1 MGISPESAS
10 EAVLPEEVPVVMPE
24 LPVRLQVNTVQQF
37 KAMGDPL
44 RWRILNLIQHQ
55 PYTAKQIAER
65 LKASPGTIGHHL
77 QVLEASGLAQI
88 VARRMVHGIV
98 AKYYTRTARIFQLDF
113 PSEVTGN
120 TSTSLQIMT
129 DARDEMAEAIETGGG
144 ENAVLSSGL
153 PHMRLSPEQ
162 ATIYMERLKA
172 LTDDF
177 LQEPPAPDGQVYG
190 LYTALFK
197 APPYLQISE
206 QKDQ

>member
-1 MGISPESAS
+1 MATPPESAS
-10 EAVLPEEVPVVMPE
+10 EAVLPEEVPVAMPE
-24 LPVRLQVNTVQQF
+24 LPIQLKINTVQQF

-77 QVLEASGLAQI
+77 QVLEACGLAQV

-98 AKYYTRTARIFQLDF
+98 AKYYTRTARIFLFDF

-120 TSTSLQIMT
+120 TSTSLKIMT
-129 DARDEMAEAIETGGG
+129 DARDEMAETIETEG
-144 ENAVLSSGL
+144 EDAVLSSGL
-153 PHMRLSPEQ
+153 PHMRLSPER
-162 ATIYMERLKA
+162 AEIYMKRLCA
-172 LTDDF
+172 LVDDF
-177 LQEPPAPDGQVYG
+177 LKEPLDPDGQVYT

-197 APPYLQISE
+197 APSYLQTNE
-206 QKDQ
+206 QKKP

>member
-1 MGISPESAS
+1 MTSAPKFES

-77 QVLEASGLAQI
+77 QVLEASGLAQV
-88 VARRMVHGIV
+88 VARRLIHGIV

-113 PSEVTGN
+113 PTEVTGN
-120 TSTSLQIMT
+120 TSTSLKIMT
-129 DARDEMAEAIETGGG
+129 DARDEMAEAIETEG
-144 ENAVLSSGL
+144 ENAVLSDGL

-162 ATIYMERLKA
+162 AKIYKERISA
-172 LTDDF
+172 LIDDF
-177 LQEPPAPDGQVYG
+177 LREPPAPDGQVYG
-190 LYTALFK
+190 LYTVLFK
-197 APPYLQISE
+197 APSYLQTNE
-206 QKDQ
+206 QKKP

>member
-1 MGISPESAS
+1 MGTPPESAS
-10 EAVLPEEVPVVMPE
+10 EAVLPEEVPVVMPD
-24 LPVRLQVNTVQQF
+24 LPLQLKVNTAQQF

-77 QVLEASGLAQI
+77 QVLEGSGLAQV

-98 AKYYTRTARIFQLDF
+98 AKYYTRTARIFKFDF
-113 PSEVTGN
+113 PSQVTGN
-120 TSTSLQIMT
+120 TSTSLKFMT
-129 DARDEMAEAIETGGG
+129 DAHDEMAEAIEVEG

-153 PHMRLSPEQ
+153 PHVRLSR
-162 ATIYMERLKA
+162 ERAEIFMGRLNDLLDELLEEKA
-172 LTDDF
+172 D
-177 LQEPPAPDGQVYG
+177 PDGQVYT
-190 LYTALFK
+190 LCTAFFK
-197 APPYLQISE
+197 APPYLQTSE

>member
-1 MGISPESAS
+1 MTTPPEFES
-10 EAVLPEEVPVVMPE
+10 EAVLPEEVPVAMPE

-37 KAMGDPL
+37 KALGDPL

-77 QVLEASGLAQI
+77 QVLEASGLAQV
-88 VARRMVHGIV
+88 VARRIVRGII

-120 TSTSLQIMT
+120 TSTSLKIMT
-129 DARDEMAEAIETGGG
+129 DARDEMAEAIETEG
-144 ENAVLSSGL
+144 EDAVLDSGL

-162 ATIYMERLKA
+162 AKIYVERIGA
-172 LTDDF
+172 LIDDF
-177 LQEPPAPDGQVYG
+177 LREPPAPDGQVYG
-190 LYTALFK
+190 LYTVLFK
-197 APPYLQISE
+197 APPYLQTNE
-206 QKDQ
+206 QKKP

>member
-1 MGISPESAS
+1 MATPPESAS

-77 QVLEASGLAQI
+77 QVLEACGLAQV

-98 AKYYTRTARIFQLDF
+98 AKYYTRTARIFLFDF

-120 TSTSLQIMT
+120 TSTSLKIMT
-129 DARDEMAEAIETGGG
+129 DARDEMAETIETEG
-144 ENAVLSSGL
+144 EDAVLSSGL
-153 PHMRLSPEQ
+153 PHMRLSPER
-162 ATIYMERLKA
+162 AEIYMKRLCA
-172 LTDDF
+172 LVDDF
-177 LQEPPAPDGQVYG
+177 LKEPLDPDGQVYT

-197 APPYLQISE
+197 APSYLQTNE
-206 QKDQ
+206 QKKP

>member
-1 MGISPESAS
+1 MATPPESAS
-10 EAVLPEEVPVVMPE
+10 DAVLPEEAPVVMPE
-24 LPVRLQVNTVQQF
+24 LPMRLQVNTVQQF

-77 QVLEASGLAQI
+77 QVLEASGLAQV

-98 AKYYTRTARIFQLDF
+98 AKYYTRTARIFMLDF

-120 TSTSLQIMT
+120 TPTSLKIMT
-129 DARDEMAEAIETGGG
+129 DARTEMAEAMETEG
-144 ENAVLSSGL
+144 EDAVLTSGL
-153 PHMRLSPEQ
+153 PHMRLSPER
-162 ATIYMERLKA
+162 AKIYMERLQA
-172 LTDDF
+172 LVDDF
-177 LQEPPAPDGQVYG
+177 LQETPAPDGQMYS

-197 APPYLQISE
+197 APSYLQTND
-206 QKDQ
+206 QKKL